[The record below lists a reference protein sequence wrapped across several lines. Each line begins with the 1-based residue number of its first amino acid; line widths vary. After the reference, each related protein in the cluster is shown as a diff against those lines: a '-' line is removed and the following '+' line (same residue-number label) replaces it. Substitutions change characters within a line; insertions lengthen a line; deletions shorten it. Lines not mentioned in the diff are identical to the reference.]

1 MEMTRRSFLRKST
14 LAIGAASLAGCT
26 TWPSHAGSTR
36 MPIGFQ
42 TWVVRDVLA
51 NDFPGTLRQM
61 ASLGYQTLEMC
72 SPPEYA
78 DSGFG
83 PLASLKAAE
92 MRRIIQDAGLKCESC
107 HYPFE
112 GLKANLD
119 ERIAFAKELGLTQMV
134 ISSFW
139 LKDDAKLSDW
149 QRQCDLANQAAEKV
163 QKAGMQLGFH
173 NHNFEVQKLE
183 GVLIYDAL
191 MARFDPKL
199 VKMQFQVAV
208 ISEGF
213 EAATFFNKYPGRF
226 ISMHLADWS
235 PAERKAVPIGQGIV
249 DWKKLFAA
257 AKTGGVKNYFVEMDV
272 ATLKPSCEYLQGLAR
287 SS

>member
-1 MEMTRRSFLRKST
+1 MLMTRRSFIRNST
-14 LAIGAASLAGCT
+14 LAVGATALATRLASSSYARPLD
-26 TWPSHAGSTR
+26 W
-36 MPIGFQ
+36 PIGFQ

-51 NDFPGTLRQM
+51 KDFAGTLRQM

-139 LKDDAKLSDW
+139 LKEDAKLSDW

-163 QKAGMQLGFH
+163 QKAGLQLGFH
-173 NHNFEVQKLE
+173 NHNFEVKQLE

-213 EAATFFNKYPGRF
+213 EAATFFDKYPGRF

-235 PAERKAVPIGQGIV
+235 PAEKKAVPIGQGIV

-272 ATLKPSCEYLQGLAR
+272 PTLKPSCEYLQGLAV
-287 SS
+287 

>member
-1 MEMTRRSFLRKST
+1 MLITRRSFIRKST
-14 LAIGAASLAGCT
+14 LAVGATALAGRLA
-26 TWPSHAGSTR
+26 PSLYAR
-36 MPIGFQ
+36 PLDWPIGFQ

-51 NDFPGTLRQM
+51 KDFAGTLRKM

-72 SPPEYA
+72 SPPEYS

-112 GLKANLD
+112 GLKAHLD
-119 ERIAFAKELGLTQMV
+119 ERITFAKELGLTQMV

-139 LKDDAKLSDW
+139 LKEDAKLSDW
-149 QRQCDLANQAAEKV
+149 QRQCDQANQAAEKV

-173 NHNFEVQKLE
+173 NHNFEVKQLE

-226 ISMHLADWS
+226 LSMHLADWS
-235 PAERKAVPIGQGIV
+235 PAEKKAVPIGQGIV

-272 ATLKPSCEYLQGLAR
+272 ETLKPSCEYLQGLTV
-287 SS
+287 

>member
-1 MEMTRRSFLRKST
+1 MLMTRRSFVRRSSLT
-14 LAIGAASLAGCT
+14 LGAAVLVGRSSSPMYARPLG
-26 TWPSHAGSTR
+26 W
-36 MPIGFQ
+36 PIGFQ

-51 NDFPGTLRQM
+51 KDFKGTLQKM
-61 ASLGYQTLEMC
+61 AAMGYQTMEMC

-83 PLASLKAAE
+83 PLAGLKAAE
-92 MRRIIQDAGLKCESC
+92 MRRIIEDSGLKCESC

-139 LKDDAKLSDW
+139 MKDDAKLTDW
-149 QRQCDLANQAAEKV
+149 QRQCDLANPAGDKV

-173 NHNFEVQKLE
+173 NHNFEVKQLE

-235 PAERKAVPIGQGIV
+235 PAEKKAVPIGQGIV

-257 AKTGGVKNYFVEMDV
+257 AKTGVVKNYFVEMDLP
-272 ATLKPSCEYLQGLAR
+272 TLKPSCDYLQKLEA
-287 SS
+287 